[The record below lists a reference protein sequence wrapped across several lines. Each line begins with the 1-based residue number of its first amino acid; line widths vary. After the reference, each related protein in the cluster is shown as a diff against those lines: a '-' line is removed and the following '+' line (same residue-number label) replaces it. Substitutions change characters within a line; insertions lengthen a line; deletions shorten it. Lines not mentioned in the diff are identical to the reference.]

1 MLKTLSSLR
10 KQEKEKY
17 KVPRRVQD
25 LIPIRRIWED
35 GIFQVGSQ
43 FSRTW
48 KFSDINYQVAS
59 LEDKKVMFLDY
70 SELLNSLD
78 SGSTAK
84 ITTNNRALNRASFEQ
99 SVLMP
104 MQSDRRDEYRREYN
118 GVIMSKATT
127 GNGIVQEKYLTIT
140 VPKKNIEEAR
150 SYFTRIGA
158 DLATHYAALG
168 SKCVE
173 LDATERLRILHD
185 FYRQGEEADFHFS
198 IRDMMKK
205 GHDFR
210 DYICPDFIEHH
221 SDYLILGGKYCRTLY
236 LKDYANYIRDSF
248 VCELTD
254 LNRNMMLSIDIIPIP
269 MDEAVREVE
278 NRLLGVE
285 TNITNW
291 QRRQNANNNF
301 SAVIP
306 YDMEQ
311 QRRESKEFLDD
322 LTARDQRMMQGVLTM
337 VLCADSKAQLDADTD
352 QILSLSR
359 QKMCQMAVLKYQQTD
374 GLNTVLPIG
383 TRKINAFRTLTTESL
398 AVFMPFKVQEIQD
411 KGGIYF
417 GENAISHNLILCN
430 RENLLNQSSFILGV
444 PGSGKSFSAKELIA
458 FLILNT
464 QDDVLICD
472 PEGEFAP
479 MVQAM
484 GDDVGTVIHV
494 TAGGKDRLNAMY
506 MVEGYGENNPIV
518 EKSQFI
524 MSLVEQIDKN
534 GVGPQHKSIIDRCT
548 ALVYQ
553 EAAETGIIPTLSTL
567 REKLLVQPE
576 AIAREIALS
585 LELFTTGS
593 LDIFGHGSNVDLDK
607 RVVVFNIH
615 DLGEQLK
622 PTGLLV
628 ITDTM
633 LNRVTLNWKRGKRT
647 HVFIDE
653 FHVVFENEYSGN
665 FFNSAWRQ
673 FRKRN
678 AYPTAITQNVE
689 YLLDSVQASTMLSN
703 SEFIIMLNQA
713 ASDREKLAKLLNI
726 SNEQMSYVTNAD
738 AGCGLIKYGSALVPF
753 VNRWPR
759 DTKLYQLM
767 TTRPGEGV
775 FGGEKWE
782 VRA

>member
-48 KFSDINYQVAS
+48 KFSNINYQVAS

-158 DLATHYAALG
+158 DLAAHYAALG

-210 DYICPDFIEHH
+210 DYICPDFIERH

-337 VLCADSKAQLDADTD
+337 VLCADSKEQLDADTD

-548 ALVYQ
+548 AQVYQ

-782 VRA
+782 VKE